1 MFIFLNIYFVH
12 FQFITLDLKNTVK
25 INSPKTKKKMYRYK
39 PKSVFTEFNKHPIIP
54 SNGINLSKSLLSHSM
69 LTSWTGKIVGP
80 HWPVDHWSKW
90 VFTPFLHP
98 SLPWWSYT
106 VCLLLSFTCYDLRV
120 SSFKVFQPSFLIL
133 RCYSPNLSFLFFLCL
148 SYLNMLIFTWDFKGK
163 WHFFPLLL
171 LMDHWAS
178 LISNWFNM

>member
-1 MFIFLNIYFVH
+1 
-12 FQFITLDLKNTVK
+12 
-25 INSPKTKKKMYRYK
+25 MYRYK

-133 RCYSPNLSFLFFLCL
+133 RCYSPNLSFLFFSVSPILICWSSHEISKENGTSSLFFSWWTTEHPWYQTDSTCKIHRRYVFFHFYL
-148 SYLNMLIFTWDFKGK
+148 SLSFHLS
-163 WHFFPLLL
+163 FP
-171 LMDHWAS
+171 
-178 LISNWFNM
+178 